1 MIKLYYWVIMSI
13 ASSVV
18 GSAFSSWFENTHL
31 GIWFYAKVDQ
41 IMNWAAKR
49 YNLEVLKTENRFKQ
63 KYPTIY
69 ARIEELEKQN
79 KSK

>member
-41 IMNWAAKR
+41 VMNWAAKR
-49 YNLEVLKTENRFKQ
+49 YNLVVLKTENIFKK
-63 KYPTIY
+63 KYTTIY
-69 ARIEELEKQN
+69 ARIEKLKKQN